1 MTATVMLV
9 EDDQEV
15 GRFIAHALVD
25 AGYLVTKAVDA
36 VQILPLAR
44 SVRPDLILLD
54 LTLPGGG
61 GQALLDRLR
70 SNMVTATTPVV
81 VLADVATVQPAAFY
95 EGAQAVL
102 AKPVSEGLL
111 LDLVAQHSGRPAL
124 VAQAPSAVLADHTR
138 LEAVEAVRRLPG
150 QASFDRFT
158 RLAARLLD
166 VPTALVS
173 LVTDDRQVFKSQTGL
188 GEPWATQGEGPLSRS
203 FCQFA
208 VAFREPLVIENARTH
223 PLVAH
228 NLATTSMDVA
238 AYCGFPL
245 ITRAGQ
251 AIGSLCAVDSQPHQW
266 SEQDVAALRDLADIL
281 IEYIEL
287 QSRSTP

>member
-1 MTATVMLV
+1 
-9 EDDQEV
+9 
-15 GRFIAHALVD
+15 
-25 AGYLVTKAVDA
+25 
-36 VQILPLAR
+36 
-44 SVRPDLILLD
+44 LILLD

-61 GQALLDRLR
+61 GLALLDRLR

-81 VLADVATVQPAAFY
+81 ILADVRTVRPAEFY

-102 AKPVSEGLL
+102 PKPVAEGLL
-111 LDLVAQHSGRPAL
+111 LDLVARHSGHPARL
-124 VAQAPSAVLADHTR
+124 EQAPSAVLADPNR
-138 LEAVEAVRRLPG
+138 LEAVKAVQRLPG

-173 LVTDDRQVFKSQTGL
+173 LVTDDRQIFKSQTGL
-188 GEPWATQGEGPLSRS
+188 DEPWAAQGQTPLSGS

-223 PLVAH
+223 PLVAQ
-228 NLATTSMDVA
+228 NLATTEMNVVA
-238 AYCGFPL
+238 FCGFPL

-251 AIGSLCAVDSQPHQW
+251 AIGSLCAIDSQPRQW
-266 SEQDVAALRDLADIL
+266 SELDVAALRDLADIL

-287 QSRSTP
+287 LAS